1 MSSQALLRWQCPT
14 GVHAM
19 SLVMT
24 FGTWLGIAACLA
36 QSALFAGLNL
46 AVFSLSLLRLQIE
59 ADGGNKDTVRVLEL
73 LRRANQVL
81 PTIIWGN
88 VSTNVLITLLSDSVL
103 AGIGAF
109 VFSAFAITLLGEIFP
124 QAYFSRNALAMTSR
138 FLPFLN
144 VYRFL
149 LYPLAKP
156 TAMVLDRWLGSETI
170 AYMRARES
178 RHLI

>member
-1 MSSQALLRWQCPT
+1 MPMMEYA
-14 GVHAM
+14 
-19 SLVMT
+19 
-24 FGTWLGIAACLA
+24 GTWLGIAACIL
-36 QSALFAGLNL
+36 QSGLFAGLNL
-46 AVFSLSLLRLQIE
+46 AGFTLGLPRLQIE
-59 ADGGNKDTVRVLEL
+59 ADSGNKDAVPVMEL
-73 LRRANQVL
+73 RKSANQVL

-156 TAMVLDRWLGSETI
+156 TAMLLDWLLGEESI
-170 AYMRARES
+170 WDLRERGICMFVC
-178 RHLI
+178 RH